1 MEKRNDNWQ
10 SDDVISE
17 DRPTIS
23 ATPKKIG
30 RENQVQICQVLSDV
44 ILEQFENGKRPFED

>member
-30 RENQVQICQVLSDV
+30 TENQVQICQVLSDV
-44 ILEQFENGKRPFED
+44 ILEQFENGKRTFED